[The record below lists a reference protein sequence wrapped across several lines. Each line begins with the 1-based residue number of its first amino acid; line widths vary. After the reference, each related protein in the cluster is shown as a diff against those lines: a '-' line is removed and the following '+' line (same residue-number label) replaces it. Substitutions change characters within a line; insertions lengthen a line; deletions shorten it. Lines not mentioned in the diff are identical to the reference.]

1 MAMATI
7 VEYQDQ
13 VQPVNEYPDRIVSP
27 SQPSACCTDHMETLG
42 DGRIEGLWRYVY
54 KRCPVCGYT
63 VRSFYAVSWIALAE
77 KWARECPEVAH
88 WRVRL
93 KRKEA
98 LLAQGLAPSK
108 RPRRTA
114 FRRSLA
120 APRRQRAPLPERRRA
135 PHALA

>member
-13 VQPVNEYPDRIVSP
+13 VEPVNHYPARIVSP

-42 DGRIEGLWRYVY
+42 EGRIEGLWRFVY
-54 KRCPVCGYT
+54 KRCRRCGYT
-63 VRSFYAVSWIALAE
+63 VRCFYAMSWAALAE

-93 KRKEA
+93 KRKQA
-98 LLAQGLAPSK
+98 LRAQGLPVPG
-108 RPRRTA
+108 RPRGAA
-114 FRRSLA
+114 FRLA
-120 APRRQRAPLPERRRA
+120 AAAPGAGRGAQHSPA
-135 PHALA
+135 AHP